1 MATWRGF
8 PWRKVP
14 GTFSQASTYFK
25 LFNSSQSSGYI
36 LAQVLG
42 ALFGSAIVYGNYVN
56 AINIFEGGNDIRTQA
71 TASLFAT
78 YAVSHLF
85 NLNQCQLIY
94 GL

>member
-14 GTFSQASTYFK
+14 GM
-25 LFNSSQSSGYI
+25 SSQGSTCNPNGLIFLISGYI

-42 ALFGSAIVYGNYVN
+42 GIFGSAIVYGNYIN

-85 NLNQCQLIY
+85 SLNRSQLI
-94 GL
+94 